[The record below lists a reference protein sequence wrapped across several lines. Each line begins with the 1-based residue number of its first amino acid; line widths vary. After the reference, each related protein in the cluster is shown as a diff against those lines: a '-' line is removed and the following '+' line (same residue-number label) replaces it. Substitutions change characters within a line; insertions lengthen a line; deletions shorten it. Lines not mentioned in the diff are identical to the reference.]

1 VNDLAKPTPT
11 NLLGV
16 VEHPAFSPFV
26 PYQIDADGR
35 PYVPVGNGGVVLGV
49 RLGDSVF
56 AHDADHVA
64 PGVTLG
70 HDDPAARYALTA
82 FACVGNRAEVRGG
95 PAAGAAGR
103 VIGKR
108 GEDGRALVAFPQRV
122 LERLRPGDQ
131 VLVRGHGQGAN
142 LAGHAEVTVY
152 NLDPALLGGALPV
165 DASTAGPLRVGVRAV
180 LPSRLCGNGIGRPAQ
195 LWDVDLQVT
204 PETAFR
210 YDLAGLRLGDL
221 VAISD
226 LDARH
231 NLGYRAGYLTVGVV
245 VHGGSPLP
253 GHGPGVTP
261 LLTGPAGAF
270 TVDSDERSHRGLTE
284 AILGIDDAPER
295 QPSRAVDRV
304 KE

>member
-1 VNDLAKPTPT
+1 VSALAKPTPT

-16 VEHPAFSPFV
+16 VEHPTLSPFV

-35 PYVPVGNGGVVLGV
+35 PYVPTGDGGIVLGV
-49 RLGDSVF
+49 RLGDPVF

-64 PGVTLG
+64 AGVTLV
-70 HDDPAARYALTA
+70 HDDAAARYALTA
-82 FACVGNRAEVRGG
+82 FSCVGNRAEVRTG

-108 GEDGRALVAFPQRV
+108 GEAGRVLVGFPQSV

-131 VLVRGHGQGAN
+131 VVVRGDGQGAC
-142 LAGHAEVTVY
+142 LEGHEPVTVF

-165 DASTAGPLRVGVRAV
+165 DTSAERVRVGVRAV
-180 LPSRLCGNGIGRPAQ
+180 LPSRLCGNGVGRPAQ
-195 LWDVDLQVT
+195 LWDVDVQVT
-204 PETAFR
+204 PGTASR
-210 YDLAGLRLGDL
+210 YDLADLRLGDL
-221 VAISD
+221 VAVSD

-270 TVDSDERSHRGLTE
+270 TVDSDESRHRGLTE
-284 AILGIDDAPER
+284 AILGIDDNGTGAPTANAGR
-295 QPSRAVDRV
+295 STV
-304 KE
+304 